1 MSKSFLVIL
10 TSFFTVFTLY
20 VKIRYVDTELR
31 QFIFPLL
38 AYGLIVYGSIFFEKK
53 HYIKT
58 ISLITFALCSIFFIV
73 MQTNQVVPFTG
84 KDYLI
89 YVAFSISVANI
100 LTLTK
105 QIFEGGKTYWI
116 FAVVLLISLFPI
128 ILLWAYYFSSG
139 AWLSVESCMAIF
151 QTNPYEAENYV
162 RDHINLIGI
171 IGVIIIIAYV
181 KGIFDVMKNLTLR
194 KLSGKLSCAL
204 IVFILLNIGL
214 AIRTRENIVTVIAYD
229 TKAYATGYW
238 EYAAG
243 REERKKN
250 LSQLI
255 GQIKRGDDGVYVL
268 VIGESVTRDHMGC
281 YGYYRQNTPWMTSM
295 LLSNGYVQFNKAW
308 SCANDTV
315 SALTYAL
322 TSKNQY
328 NTEDLKDAVSI
339 IDIANAVGYETVWL
353 SNQVQYGLADTP
365 ITTIASEA
373 KQQIWVHDKVGHL
386 KDGRYLDL
394 PDYYDERLIPA
405 IDNIKLSSRM
415 LIVIHLM
422 GSHNSYKVRYPE
434 RYNIFT
440 SGDKELDTDEY
451 DNSILYTD
459 NVLKGIYEKVTNIPD
474 FKALLY
480 FSDHG
485 EGIDAHVGHD
495 GNRYTSQMTR
505 IPLTL
510 YMSPKFIQ
518 QNDYKA
524 YRIRN
529 SAEHYVTNDL
539 VFDTMIDLMNIDAGK
554 YIHKEN
560 IIWDEK
566 YDNNKS
572 RFRTSYGKRVIE
584 DE

>member
-58 ISLITFALCSIFFIV
+58 ISLITFALCSIFFII

-100 LTLTK
+100 LALLK
-105 QIFEGGKTYWI
+105 QIFGGGKTYWI
-116 FAVVLLISLFPI
+116 FEVVLLLSLFPI

-139 AWLSVESCMAIF
+139 AWLSVESCMAIL
-151 QTNPYEAENYV
+151 QTNPSEAENYV

-229 TKAYATGYW
+229 AKAYANGYW

-295 LLSNGYVQFNKAW
+295 LSSNGYVQFNKAW

-405 IDNIKLSSRM
+405 IDNIKLSSCM

-572 RFRTSYGKRVIE
+572 RFRTSYGKRAIE

>member
-58 ISLITFALCSIFFIV
+58 ISLITFALCSIFFII

-100 LTLTK
+100 LALSK
-105 QIFEGGKTYWI
+105 QIFGGGKTYWI
-116 FAVVLLISLFPI
+116 FEVVLLLSLFPI

-139 AWLSVESCMAIF
+139 AWLSVESCMAIL
-151 QTNPYEAENYV
+151 QTNPSEAENYV

-229 TKAYATGYW
+229 AKAYANGYW

-295 LLSNGYVQFNKAW
+295 LSSNGYVQFNKAW

-459 NVLKGIYEKVTNIPD
+459 NVLKGIYEKITNIPD

>member
-1 MSKSFLVIL
+1 M
-10 TSFFTVFTLY
+10 
-20 VKIRYVDTELR
+20 
-31 QFIFPLL
+31 
-38 AYGLIVYGSIFFEKK
+38 
-53 HYIKT
+53 
-58 ISLITFALCSIFFIV
+58 
-73 MQTNQVVPFTG
+73 
-84 KDYLI
+84 
-89 YVAFSISVANI
+89 
-100 LTLTK
+100 
-105 QIFEGGKTYWI
+105 
-116 FAVVLLISLFPI
+116 
-128 ILLWAYYFSSG
+128 
-139 AWLSVESCMAIF
+139 
-151 QTNPYEAENYV
+151 
-162 RDHINLIGI
+162 
-171 IGVIIIIAYV
+171 
-181 KGIFDVMKNLTLR
+181 
-194 KLSGKLSCAL
+194 
-204 IVFILLNIGL
+204 
-214 AIRTRENIVTVIAYD
+214 
-229 TKAYATGYW
+229 
-238 EYAAG
+238 
-243 REERKKN
+243 
-250 LSQLI
+250 
-255 GQIKRGDDGVYVL
+255 
-268 VIGESVTRDHMGC
+268 
-281 YGYYRQNTPWMTSM
+281 
-295 LLSNGYVQFNKAW
+295 
-308 SCANDTV
+308 
-315 SALTYAL
+315 
-322 TSKNQY
+322 
-328 NTEDLKDAVSI
+328 
-339 IDIANAVGYETVWL
+339 
-353 SNQVQYGLADTP
+353 
-365 ITTIASEA
+365 
-373 KQQIWVHDKVGHL
+373 
-386 KDGRYLDL
+386 DL

>member
-58 ISLITFALCSIFFIV
+58 ISLITFALCSIFFII

-100 LTLTK
+100 LALSK
-105 QIFEGGKTYWI
+105 QIFGGKTYWI
-116 FAVVLLISLFPI
+116 FEVVLLLSLFPI

-139 AWLSVESCMAIF
+139 AWLSVESCMAIL
-151 QTNPYEAENYV
+151 QTNPSEAENYV

-229 TKAYATGYW
+229 AKAYANGYW

-295 LLSNGYVQFNKAW
+295 LSSNGYVQFNKAW

>member
-1 MSKSFLVIL
+1 MNKKFMVIL
-10 TSFFTVFTLY
+10 AIIFFLLALG
-20 VKIRYVDTELR
+20 VKFKYTDTEAR
-31 QFIFPLL
+31 QFCFLLL
-38 AYGLIVYGSIFFEKK
+38 AYGLVVYGSIFFKGQ
-53 HYIKT
+53 HYIKS
-58 ISLITFALCSIFFIV
+58 ISLITLALCSVFIII
-73 MQTNQVVPFTG
+73 MQTNQEVPFTG
-84 KDYLI
+84 KDYLT
-89 YVAFSISVANI
+89 YMAFSIGFANI
-100 LTLTK
+100 LTLLK
-105 QIFEGGKTYWI
+105 QFFGGGRAYYA
-116 FAVVLLISLFPI
+116 FAVILVLALFPI

-139 AWLSVESCMAIF
+139 AWLSVESCMAIL
-151 QTNPYEAENYV
+151 QTNPAEVENYV
-162 RDHINLIGI
+162 VDHISIMGI
-171 IGVIIIIAYV
+171 IGLFIIVACV
-181 KGIFDVMKNLTLR
+181 NSIFQVMRDLTMKKLSR
-194 KLSGKLSCAL
+194 KLFWAL
-204 IVFILLNIGL
+204 IVFVLLNVGFV
-214 AIRTRENIVTVIAYD
+214 IRTRENIVMDIAYD
-229 TKAYATGYW
+229 TKAYAAGYQ
-238 EYAAG
+238 EYAIS
-243 REERKKN
+243 REERQKN
-250 LSQLI
+250 LSQLV
-255 GQIKRGDDGVYVL
+255 GKIKRGDNGVYVL
-268 VIGESVTRDHMGC
+268 VIGESATRDHMGC
-281 YGYYRQNTPWMTSM
+281 YGYFRENTPWMSSM
-295 LLSNGYVQFNKAW
+295 LLQNNYVQFNKAW

-328 NTEDLKDAVSI
+328 NAEALKDAVSI
-339 IDIANAVGYETVWL
+339 IDIANASGYDTVWL

-373 KQQIWVHDKVGHL
+373 KQQIWLHDKVGHL

-394 PDYYDERLIPA
+394 PNYYDERLISA
-405 IDNIKLSSRM
+405 LDNVKLSPRM
-415 LIVIHLM
+415 LIVIHFM
-422 GSHNSYKVRYPE
+422 GSHNSYRVRYPE
-434 RYNIFT
+434 KYNVFK
-440 SGDKELDTDEY
+440 SGEQEADVDEY

-572 RFRTSYGKRVIE
+572 RFRTSYGKRAIE

>member
-58 ISLITFALCSIFFIV
+58 ISLITFALCSIFFII

-100 LTLTK
+100 LALSK
-105 QIFEGGKTYWI
+105 QIFGGGKTYWI
-116 FAVVLLISLFPI
+116 FEVVLLLSLFPI

-139 AWLSVESCMAIF
+139 AWLSVESCMAIL
-151 QTNPYEAENYV
+151 QTNPSEAENYV

-229 TKAYATGYW
+229 AKAYANGYW

-295 LLSNGYVQFNKAW
+295 LSSNGYVQFNKAW

-365 ITTIASEA
+365 ITTVASEA

>member
-10 TSFFTVFTLY
+10 TSFFTVFILY

-58 ISLITFALCSIFFIV
+58 ISLITFALCSIFFII

-100 LTLTK
+100 LALSK
-105 QIFEGGKTYWI
+105 QIFGGGKTYWI
-116 FAVVLLISLFPI
+116 FEVVLLLSLFPI

-139 AWLSVESCMAIF
+139 AWLSVESCMAIL
-151 QTNPYEAENYV
+151 QTNPSEAENYV

-229 TKAYATGYW
+229 AKAYANGYW

-295 LLSNGYVQFNKAW
+295 LSSNGYVQFNKAW

>member
-1 MSKSFLVIL
+1 M
-10 TSFFTVFTLY
+10 
-20 VKIRYVDTELR
+20 
-31 QFIFPLL
+31 LL
-38 AYGLIVYGSIFFEKK
+38 
-53 HYIKT
+53 
-58 ISLITFALCSIFFIV
+58 
-73 MQTNQVVPFTG
+73 
-84 KDYLI
+84 
-89 YVAFSISVANI
+89 
-100 LTLTK
+100 
-105 QIFEGGKTYWI
+105 
-116 FAVVLLISLFPI
+116 SLFPI

-139 AWLSVESCMAIF
+139 AWLSVESCMAIL
-151 QTNPYEAENYV
+151 QTNPSEAENYV

-229 TKAYATGYW
+229 AKAYANGYW

-295 LLSNGYVQFNKAW
+295 LSSNGYVQFNTAW